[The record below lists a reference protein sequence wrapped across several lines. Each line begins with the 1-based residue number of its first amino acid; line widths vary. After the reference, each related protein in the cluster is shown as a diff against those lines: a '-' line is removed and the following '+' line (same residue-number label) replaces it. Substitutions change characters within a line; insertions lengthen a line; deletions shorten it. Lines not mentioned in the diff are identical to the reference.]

1 MEIPEERFEE
11 MLRYPMTNQDF
22 LKENLE
28 TMYQD
33 GNGAYHCLLVTGTGR
48 ADGLLVESEGF
59 CYARYAAYVPRAIAL
74 RYPALAELEQKL
86 TGAVDFMIQDGTSH
100 TSEGNWILYFD
111 ELEEQTGLAVHDRP
125 FLQELLGDL
134 LCSRPEVADLSI
146 EEDYFDVTYYLDF
159 CHGLGE
165 EEKSQQNM
173 PEQTA
178 PKMSTLPT
186 EIKM

>member
-11 MLRYPMTNQDF
+11 MLRHPMTNQDF

-33 GNGAYHCLLVTGTGR
+33 GSGAYHCLLVTGTGR

-59 CYARYAAYVPRAIAL
+59 CYARYAAYVPQARAL
-74 RYPALAELEQKL
+74 RYPLLAELEEKL
-86 TGAVDFMIQDGTSH
+86 TSVVDFMIQDGTSH

-111 ELEEQTGLAVHDRP
+111 ELEEQTGLAVHDKP
-125 FLQELLGDL
+125 FLQELLGDM
-134 LCSRPEVADLSI
+134 LCSRPEVSDFSI
-146 EEDYFDVTYYLDF
+146 VEDHFDVTYDLDF
-159 CHGLGE
+159 CHGY
-165 EEKSQQNM
+165 EKREKPQQNL

-178 PKMSTLPT
+178 PPMSALST